1 MYKLISENTLSRIL
15 LDRVARLS
23 VAKARILL
31 SLAVCLQRDA
41 TVQSTLVIMTLFAL
55 QSHVS
60 GRKD

>member
-1 MYKLISENTLSRIL
+1 MYKLSRIL

-41 TVQSTLVIMTLFAL
+41 TVQSTLVIMTLLAL